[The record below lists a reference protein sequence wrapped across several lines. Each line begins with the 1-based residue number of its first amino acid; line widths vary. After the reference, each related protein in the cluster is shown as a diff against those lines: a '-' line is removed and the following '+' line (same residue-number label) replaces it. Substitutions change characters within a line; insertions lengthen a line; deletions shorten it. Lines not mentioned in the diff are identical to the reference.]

1 LFKSAF
7 DRRDQQE
14 REKIGSTAKLFERLA
29 EPLLGALKF
38 AAGGG
43 SLDVMMT
50 YALRRSTSISTRL

>member
-38 AAGGG
+38 AAGSG
-43 SLDVMMT
+43 SLDVVMT
-50 YALRRSTSISTRL
+50 YALGRSTSISTRL